1 MSTWLKAG
9 LIGGAVVAVLSIV
22 LTFAGQTMGLECA
35 IWLLTLLAFAGI
47 GALAAYWLPP
57 IRQAGRAAGQ
67 GALAAVLAQLI
78 GGLVL
83 TVLIVIRSSM
93 VDTAAVLQQ
102 LDPAMLDSLAEAG
115 MDTQALEAIV
125 GPVGAIFSGS
135 LCCVGGLIFAA
146 ILGAVGGALVAAIK
160 PE

>member
-1 MSTWLKAG
+1 MSSWLKAG
-9 LIGGAVVAVLSIV
+9 LIGGAVVALLSIV
-22 LTFAGQTMGLECA
+22 LTFVGQTLGLECA
-35 IWLLTLLAFAGI
+35 IWLVTLLVFAGI

-57 IRQAGRAAGQ
+57 LRQAGPAAGQ

-83 TVLIVIRSSM
+83 TVLTVVRSSFI
-93 VDTAAVLQQ
+93 DTGAVLSQ

-115 MDTQALEAIV
+115 VDMQAMEAMI
-125 GPVGAIFSGS
+125 GPVGAIFSGG

-146 ILGAVGGALVAAIK
+146 ILGAIGGALVAAIK
-160 PE
+160 PD